1 MLIYQGTSE
10 HFINDIRE
18 NTIADTMAANFRV
31 KLGKD
36 PAPQEFVSWQNSLSR
51 VRDLLELGEIENSF
65 VALEYE
71 VPYNQ
76 SRLDC
81 LLFGK
86 GEGDSSNIILIEL
99 KQWTS
104 VTALPEEGN
113 FVETYT
119 GGRERVV
126 PHPSQQA
133 KGYHYYLTGF
143 VEEFEKTPA
152 LNLFSCAYC
161 HNYSRSEGKGLF
173 NPVYSELIRDFPLY
187 TKEDTK
193 ILGARIKEL
202 LDKGPA
208 LRFSTVSC
216 RAGYIPPKSCLKM
229 YTGS

>member
-31 KLGKD
+31 KLGKE

-86 GEGDSSNIILIEL
+86 GEGDSSNIIL
-99 KQWTS
+99 
-104 VTALPEEGN
+104 
-113 FVETYT
+113 
-119 GGRERVV
+119 
-126 PHPSQQA
+126 
-133 KGYHYYLTGF
+133 
-143 VEEFEKTPA
+143 
-152 LNLFSCAYC
+152 
-161 HNYSRSEGKGLF
+161 
-173 NPVYSELIRDFPLY
+173 
-187 TKEDTK
+187 
-193 ILGARIKEL
+193 
-202 LDKGPA
+202 
-208 LRFSTVSC
+208 
-216 RAGYIPPKSCLKM
+216 M
-229 YTGS
+229 